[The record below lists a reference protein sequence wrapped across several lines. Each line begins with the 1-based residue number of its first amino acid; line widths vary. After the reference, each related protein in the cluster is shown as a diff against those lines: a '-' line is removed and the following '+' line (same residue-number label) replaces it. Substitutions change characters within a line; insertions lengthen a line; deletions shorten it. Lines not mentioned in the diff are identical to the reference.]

1 MDPEIIAQMNR
12 VFPGQ
17 SGLKAL
23 FRVAL
28 MATSILAAPCAAG
41 QPASSAPPAV
51 GVVTVERRPMTDSD
65 RFNGRVQAINSV
77 NIVAR
82 VTAFLEKQLFV
93 EGSAVEKGDLLYTP
107 GRPPFPAALDVHKAA
122 VAQA

>member
-28 MATSILAAPCAAG
+28 MATSILAAPCTAG

-65 RFNGRVQAINSV
+65 RVNRRVQAINSI
-77 NIVAR
+77 NIVSR
-82 VTAFLEKQLFV
+82 VTACLEKQILV
-93 EGSAVEKGDLLYTP
+93 ESSHVENDDRLYTLL
-107 GRPPFPAALDVHKAA
+107 RPPIRAA
-122 VAQA
+122 VDL